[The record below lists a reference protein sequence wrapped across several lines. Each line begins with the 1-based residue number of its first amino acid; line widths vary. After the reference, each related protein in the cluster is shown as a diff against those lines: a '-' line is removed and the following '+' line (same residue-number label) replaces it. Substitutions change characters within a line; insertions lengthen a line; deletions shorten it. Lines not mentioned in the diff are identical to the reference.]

1 MRYFIWILRLAV
13 FVVVLLFAL
22 KNTDRV
28 TVRFFV
34 DTLTTD
40 IPLIVVMLAC
50 FVAGT
55 LFGLLLTVPASLRRR
70 RELAAMRRD
79 LERARTEAAALA
91 PVAPATTAP
100 PSSDVVLPMHPL

>member
-34 DTLTTD
+34 DTITTD
-40 IPLIVVMLAC
+40 IPLIVVMLAS

-70 RELAAMRRD
+70 RELATLRRE
-79 LERARTEAAALA
+79 LERAKAEAAAAA
-91 PVAPATTAP
+91 PIVTPVTTTTSP
-100 PSSDVVLPMHPL
+100 DVVLPMHPL

>member
-34 DTLTTD
+34 DTITTD
-40 IPLIVVMLAC
+40 IPLIVVMLAS

-70 RELAAMRRD
+70 RELATLRRE
-79 LERARTEAAALA
+79 LERAKAEAAAAA
-91 PVAPATTAP
+91 PVVTPVTTTTSP
-100 PSSDVVLPMHPL
+100 DVVLPMHPL

>member
-1 MRYFIWILRLAV
+1 MRYFVWILRLAV

-55 LFGLLLTVPASLRRR
+55 IFGLVLTVPASLRRR
-70 RELAAMRRD
+70 REAAALRRD
-79 LERARTEAAALA
+79 LERLRAEQARQQVG
-91 PVAPATTAP
+91 PPAPADAP
-100 PSSDVVLPMHPL
+100 TPDVVLPMHPL

>member
-79 LERARTEAAALA
+79 LERARTEAADLV
-91 PVAPATTAP
+91 PVAPTTAP
-100 PSSDVVLPMHPL
+100 PSPDVVLPMHPL

>member
-34 DTLTTD
+34 DTITTD

-70 RELAAMRRD
+70 RELAALRRD
-79 LERARTEAAALA
+79 LERARAET
-91 PVAPATTAP
+91 PVAPAPVTT

>member
-40 IPLIVVMLAC
+40 IPLIVVMLGC
-50 FVAGT
+50 FVAGA

-70 RELAAMRRD
+70 RELAALRRD

-91 PVAPATTAP
+91 PAAPTPAR
-100 PSSDVVLPMHPL
+100 PSADVVLPMHPL

>member
-34 DTLTTD
+34 DTITTE

-70 RELAAMRRD
+70 RELAALRRE
-79 LERARTEAAALA
+79 LERTRLEV
-91 PVAPATTAP
+91 PVTTPVVASTAP
-100 PSSDVVLPMHPL
+100 PSPDVVLPMHPL

>member
-34 DTLTTD
+34 DTITTE

-70 RELAAMRRD
+70 RELAALRRD
-79 LERARTEAAALA
+79 LERARAEAAAA
-91 PVAPATTAP
+91 AAP
-100 PSSDVVLPMHPL
+100 PVTTTTPMSPDVVLPMHPL